1 MLPKI
6 LAVLVFVCLLSTSSG
21 DENYRICIGSAGF
34 YRCYNGGACRYRFD
48 ECTCP
53 TGFSGQECLTNIN
66 DCEDIDCGHGICID
80 GLNSYTCECDDGY
93 KGVHCEDDIDEC
105 ADNTHKCANNGTCV
119 NSRGSYGCECVR
131 HEKYKYNLYFGTLCQ
146 NFVDPCRN
154 WPFKP
159 CGKNAECV
167 PNASGFTCHC
177 NLGYQ
182 GEDCSVDIDECE
194 KGTHN
199 CQNGATCVNV
209 DGSYYCQC
217 KDEWLGEHCDIK
229 KDACEHNRCTDGAT
243 CVSTVGGYRC
253 ACPPGKIGTHCT
265 LNDPCLKNPCGM
277 DGHCLANETNG
288 KFECACSPGVTGPLC
303 NVDIDEC
310 EENPCQNNG
319 TCENRHGSYICG
331 CEAFFYGEHCEKGH
345 SADGITDNLNICA
358 GFNCT
363 TKAGNGEC
371 DHECNSLVCGYDG
384 GDCSVDG
391 HNFLP
396 DCPFAGFCMR
406 VFKDGHCDPKCNVKE
421 CHFDGYDCD
430 KNVPKCSHSYA
441 EFCINSYGDGTCQ
454 RMCNNRGCGWDGGDC
469 LKTPTTLAQFGSNW
483 VQNHLAIAIRTSP
496 WDLYLRMNRLRMF
509 LSSRLK
515 AVVTVVV
522 DEFDRPL
529 IYEWS
534 PEELAHKQITWNQKS
549 LANYANDA
557 YGVLVKFSL
566 DVTVCFEEHI
576 DWKECVNSIQ
586 QAVNILDTL
595 SIREQ
600 FRDSGFDVKDISAVK
615 DRRMGECDW
624 RITENCWRA
633 FGDGMCDKECNTVG
647 CGFDGGDCLREAEK
661 DEKYVLPGYLTV
673 IALSNDINVDISRI
687 LMRLSKQLRA
697 VVSVA
702 IRNNAQPL
710 IYRWSSSNFSGELI
724 DLDREKR
731 ASNTTLNPFQQE
743 QKGLVNQGYLIKLKV
758 DTSVCHQWGWT
769 KCIPDV
775 YSAAA
780 KLNKFV
786 KKNLQL
792 YLIYASEL
800 DLESTSS
807 NLTVI
812 HYIALCSIIF
822 STSVTVIFIT
832 YVVIT
837 VRRNRLYRNSFQ
849 NISLHFKAS
858 EPDIVTIQEP
868 GEERNHLV
876 SLASRCDDA

>member
-1 MLPKI
+1 MDEHASEECKQANGDTGSTDELAELLEEVRTKKHILERYMAAVKCRDEDIARARNRLAQVADGSSRRLPLI
-6 LAVLVFVCLLSTSSG
+6 DFNRAPLVSEKPMQLNGRARQLLKPSSTSKTMENAIPDNNGEVINDVVALRERKEFLLS
-21 DENYRICIGSAGF
+21 E
-34 YRCYNGGACRYRFD
+34 
-48 ECTCP
+48 
-53 TGFSGQECLTNIN
+53 
-66 DCEDIDCGHGICID
+66 
-80 GLNSYTCECDDGY
+80 
-93 KGVHCEDDIDEC
+93 
-105 ADNTHKCANNGTCV
+105 
-119 NSRGSYGCECVR
+119 
-131 HEKYKYNLYFGTLCQ
+131 
-146 NFVDPCRN
+146 
-154 WPFKP
+154 
-159 CGKNAECV
+159 
-167 PNASGFTCHC
+167 
-177 NLGYQ
+177 
-182 GEDCSVDIDECE
+182 
-194 KGTHN
+194 
-199 CQNGATCVNV
+199 
-209 DGSYYCQC
+209 
-217 KDEWLGEHCDIK
+217 IK
-229 KDACEHNRCTDGAT
+229 KERYARTSWIPVETGHLNRVEKTQNVYQMRVASLVTAIWAT
-243 CVSTVGGYRC
+243 KEKTAPWISTNAKKGRTIAKMGLPVSTS
-253 ACPPGKIGTHCT
+253 
-265 LNDPCLKNPCGM
+265 M
-277 DGHCLANETNG
+277 DLT
-288 KFECACSPGVTGPLC
+288 T
-303 NVDIDEC
+303 
-310 EENPCQNNG
+310 
-319 TCENRHGSYICG
+319 
-331 CEAFFYGEHCEKGH
+331 
-345 SADGITDNLNICA
+345 DGITDNLNICA